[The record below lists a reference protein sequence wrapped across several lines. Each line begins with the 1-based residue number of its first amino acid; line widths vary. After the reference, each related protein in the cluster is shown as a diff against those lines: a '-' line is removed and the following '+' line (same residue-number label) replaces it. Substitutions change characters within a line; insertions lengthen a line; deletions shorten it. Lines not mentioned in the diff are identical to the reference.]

1 MNRLIEA
8 LETKR
13 KQLGLTSTEF
23 AAKLGMH
30 QSAYSKAASGSIEFA
45 RVRLINAAEIL
56 GITREQAALLRA
68 TSIDSVDTRSVFSA
82 KDLTYLAAVAQAMDV
97 PLTLQFMCEILDK
110 RDAHVEE
117 GRAT

>member
-1 MNRLIEA
+1 MNRLIET

-13 KQLGLTSTEF
+13 KQLGLTSTQF

-30 QSAYSKAASGSIEFA
+30 HAAYSRAVNGHIEFA
-45 RVRLINAAEIL
+45 RVRLVNAAEIL

-68 TSIDSVDTRSVFSA
+68 TSVDSVGTRSTFSA

-97 PLTLQFMCEILDK
+97 PLTLQFMREILEK
-110 RDAHVEE
+110 RDAHIEE
-117 GRAT
+117 G